1 MTRNQGLEPLD
12 IGVYL
17 CENVS
22 DPRSAVN
29 TSEGL
34 APVSESTRK
43 GHGMK
48 STRCPRN
55 PHSPTMGG
63 A

>member
-12 IGVYL
+12 IGVHL

-34 APVSESTRK
+34 IATKERPVK
-43 GHGMK
+43 HL
-48 STRCPRN
+48 TRCPS
-55 PHSPTMGG
+55 PTHSPTMGG

>member
-12 IGVYL
+12 IGSHS

-34 APVSESTRK
+34 TTRTLI
-43 GHGMK
+43 GV
-48 STRCPRN
+48 PR
-55 PHSPTMGG
+55 
-63 A
+63 

>member
-1 MTRNQGLEPLD
+1 MARNQGLEHLD

-34 APVSESTRK
+34 THRLIRTERGLS
-43 GHGMK
+43 
-48 STRCPRN
+48 
-55 PHSPTMGG
+55 
-63 A
+63 